1 MRTRQTN
8 LIKWL
13 GCASVLLMGGG
24 CASDSGLD
32 VVQDDS
38 PAYGQV
44 DVALSAAT
52 APESRATTSTISP
65 EEAALFLITVY
76 KGAEVN
82 RGPVMLGSMD
92 KRFPAGEGYWLS
104 AESCTE
110 ADAETNN
117 NLWGQKRFTGQSA
130 EFAVKKGETTSVTVP
145 MSVANAA
152 LCVFVSDNLKNFFT
166 TSCTV
171 QLTEADR
178 SLTWTYDNMG
188 HVVNT
193 ETNETTDG
201 QVAYFNIP
209 ASGTRTVHY
218 TITAVSPD
226 KTTTSEGDIALEVAK
241 MKRLSLTYNAGF
253 YELDITVDQSDLF
266 YDATITIGPDDV
278 TSDEGETDANGNH
291 SGFETDGTEIDYD
304 TYN

>member
-1 MRTRQTN
+1 M
-8 LIKWL
+8 
-13 GCASVLLMGGG
+13 LLCGA

-32 VVQDDS
+32 MPQEEPS
-38 PAYGQV
+38 GYGQV
-44 DVALSAAT
+44 DVSLSAKSPSET
-52 APESRATTSTISP
+52 RATTSTISP

-76 KGAEVN
+76 KGGVLQ
-82 RGPVMLGSMD
+82 RGPVALGSMD
-92 KRFPAGEGYWLS
+92 KRFPAGEGYTLS

-110 ADAETNN
+110 ADAEANN
-117 NLWGQKRFTGQSA
+117 NRWGQKRFTGQSA
-130 EFAVKKGETTSVTVP
+130 EFAVKKGETTQVTVP

-152 LCVFVSDNLKNFFT
+152 MCVFVSDNLKSFFT

-188 HVVNT
+188 QVVNT
-193 ETNETTDG
+193 ESNEATDG

-209 ASGTRTVHY
+209 SGGTRTVHY

-226 KTTTSEGDIALEVAK
+226 KTTTSEGDMTLEVAK

-253 YELDITVDQSDLF
+253 YELDVTVDQRDLF
-266 YDATITIGPDDV
+266 YDKTITIGPDDV
-278 TSDEGETDANGNH
+278 TSDQGETDANGSHN
-291 SGFETDGTEIDYD
+291 GFETNGTEIDYD